1 VSHSKSDF
9 GAKVKILA
17 FFEMGK
23 QQLDLARLHDE
34 CERNYRRLLKV
45 PLNAMQLGASAQ
57 LSSPRAPNVGLH
69 IEVTEVTKYTSTLTI
84 TADRAGPDWIP
95 QIEIKA
101 RVYRDAKMLEVIEWC
116 ADRTIPWVLAE
127 QKPNQARDEKW
138 QWNIF
143 LSELLIYGLR
153 HGAAVTEV

>member
-1 VSHSKSDF
+1 M
-9 GAKVKILA
+9 A
-17 FFEMGK
+17 FFEIGRQK
-23 QQLDLARLHDE
+23 LDLTRLHDE
-34 CERNYRRLLKV
+34 CEHNYRRLLKV
-45 PLNAMQLGASAQ
+45 PLNAMVLGASVQ
-57 LSSPRAPNVGLH
+57 LSSRGTPNVGLH

-84 TADRAGPDWIP
+84 TADRAGPNWVP

-116 ADRTIPWVLAE
+116 SDRTIPWALVE

-153 HGAAVTEV
+153 HGSAITEA